1 MMRDFLNFVER
12 DGALHEE
19 ECFLGALIGGAV
31 SLVGGLMGRSDA
43 KKRDAAAAKAAKVP
57 VISNTSH
64 ELDLK
69 AMNAA
74 AIAAGYNPMTILNAG
89 GLSAFTK
96 TRTETT
102 GQNAMAAV
110 PTAPSVGSVV
120 AGAASSAFNIWRDDR
135 QAAAQTAALS
145 ASSFPPAPRPGNS
158 LMAVLTGTAAGGA
171 SGGGG
176 LQIAA
181 VPRLTQK
188 AGAGM
193 PVTPSVEQP
202 TLTNPHPNAAIDRDT
217 RDASAYEERYGDV
230 AGSVAGIWVAYQ
242 DALRNVTGYDQKER
256 HKFYANTVN
265 AGWQAVKSA
274 YAGAQGQFAGTGAPT
289 ILGGAWDRAKQ
300 GLARESNAWFG
311 TGGILG
317 PSTKNGGGGGW

>member
-145 ASSFPPAPRPGNS
+145 ASVVPPR
-158 LMAVLTGTAAGGA
+158 AASRQLADGGVDRY
-171 SGGGG
+171 GGGRG
-176 LQIAA
+176 
-181 VPRLTQK
+181 VGR
-188 AGAGM
+188 GR
-193 PVTPSVEQP
+193 
-202 TLTNPHPNAAIDRDT
+202 AAICSRPAT
-217 RDASAYEERYGDV
+217 DAEGRC
-230 AGSVAGIWVAYQ
+230 
-242 DALRNVTGYDQKER
+242 R
-256 HKFYANTVN
+256 
-265 AGWQAVKSA
+265 
-274 YAGAQGQFAGTGAPT
+274 YAGDAECGATHADEPASKRGHRQGHPRCIGV
-289 ILGGAWDRAKQ
+289 
-300 GLARESNAWFG
+300 
-311 TGGILG
+311 
-317 PSTKNGGGGGW
+317 

>member
-64 ELDLK
+64 EVDLK
-69 AMNAA
+69 ALNAA

-176 LQIAA
+176 LQFAA

-188 AGAGM
+188 ASAGM
-193 PVTPSVEQP
+193 PLSCNSAKTLVNSVILCVPAKLLPAPRTMLSPALITRVRSDPPVNFTLMPLDAPVLTSGSIWFVTFNATSPSI
-202 TLTNPHPNAAIDRDT
+202 TA
-217 RDASAYEERYGDV
+217 
-230 AGSVAGIWVAYQ
+230 
-242 DALRNVTGYDQKER
+242 
-256 HKFYANTVN
+256 
-265 AGWQAVKSA
+265 
-274 YAGAQGQFAGTGAPT
+274 
-289 ILGGAWDRAKQ
+289 
-300 GLARESNAWFG
+300 
-311 TGGILG
+311 
-317 PSTKNGGGGGW
+317 